1 MRVTVAFLCLLLST
15 SGTAFSEEAN
25 VTKNVFQINANSGTW
40 SGDSSPGKK
49 GGQNLVYFSLAHL
62 KSRYGVTFLGSYAET
77 SFLYNG
83 AKTSD
88 FHLGTLLDST
98 LSGFYKMDLVGGLS
112 IRGGLDLILPTGHSN
127 MTNQELGAL
136 LLDRAALDLNL
147 VSSYGKG
154 LSIAPNLV
162 ISKSISSVVLGFGL
176 RYERTGKYDPT
187 SEVSGDD
194 YDPGDLLTFIMSS
207 QYSPS
212 SSMLIMVDLATTM
225 SGRDEQAG
233 QDVFKLGTIYSLD
246 VRMVRQYELFRATY
260 SISYSTQE
268 KNQSLGIG
276 GITTEDRNSNT
287 NFYQLFVNISYPF
300 INVIK
305 INGILGYKNVLGNG
319 YGSNDALYDAGYSKI
334 YFGGGAT
341 FTVSKKLFWSV
352 DLRYFQLNN
361 GADFSD
367 MSDLSDPLNPKSVN
381 YSGFNLDIGLVYTF
395 GG

>member
-1 MRVTVAFLCLLLST
+1 MRAGVVFLFLFFLT
-15 SGTAFSEEAN
+15 SGAVFSEEKSGPK
-25 VTKNVFQINANSGTW
+25 TDFQINSNIGTW

-83 AKTSD
+83 AKSSD

-98 LSGFYKMDLVGGLS
+98 LSGFYKTNVLGGLS
-112 IRGGLDLILPTGHSN
+112 VRGGLDLILPTGHSSL
-127 MTNQELGAL
+127 TNQQLGAL

-162 ISKSISSVVLGFGL
+162 ISKSLGPAVLGFGL

-187 SEVSGDD
+187 SEVAGDD
-194 YDPGDLLTFIMSS
+194 YDPGDLLTVIVSS
-207 QYSPS
+207 QYNPS
-212 SSMLIMVDLATTM
+212 SSKLFMVDLATTM

-233 QDVFKLGTIYSLD
+233 QDVFKLGTVYSLD
-246 VRMVRQYELFRATY
+246 VRMIRQYELFRATY
-260 SISYSTQE
+260 SVSYSTQE
-268 KNQSLGIG
+268 KNQSLGAG

-300 INVIK
+300 INLIK
-305 INGILGYKNVLGNG
+305 INGIFGYKNVLGNG
-319 YGSNDALYDAGYSKI
+319 YGSSDALYDAGYSKI

-341 FTVSKKLFWSV
+341 FTVSKWLFWSV

-361 GADFSD
+361 GADLSD
-367 MSDLSDPLNPKSVN
+367 MSDLSDPSNPEAVN
-381 YSGFNLDIGLVYTF
+381 YSGFNIDIGLVYTF